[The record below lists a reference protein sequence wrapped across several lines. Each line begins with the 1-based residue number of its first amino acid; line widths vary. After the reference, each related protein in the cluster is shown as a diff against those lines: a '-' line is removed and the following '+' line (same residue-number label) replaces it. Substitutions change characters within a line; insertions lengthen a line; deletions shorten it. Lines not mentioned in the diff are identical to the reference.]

1 MEASSAVAVAESS
14 AGTRRTDDAIKVW
27 QRRYCEYHVS
37 QGGGTGSHTH
47 SLTCAAMTHPPIPLI
62 DLGHAGF
69 CYAWLDNAFC
79 PQYHLTGSCRML
91 HEHPSS
97 WTAAQ
102 KAQHNVQIDYMRDLW
117 KDSVLYEDVGDG
129 DSDGDDDGN
138 DGPLPPPPVA
148 TEKPSSTRAGR
159 ERGAAASRNAGGGH
173 GNETS
178 KRRRTRE

>member
-1 MEASSAVAVAESS
+1 LFICFHDSP
-14 AGTRRTDDAIKVW
+14 
-27 QRRYCEYHVS
+27 
-37 QGGGTGSHTH
+37 
-47 SLTCAAMTHPPIPLI
+47 THPSL
-62 DLGHAGF
+62 DSGHAGF

-148 TEKPSSTRAGR
+148 TEKPSSPRAGR
-159 ERGAAASRNAGGGH
+159 DRGAAARRNAGGGH